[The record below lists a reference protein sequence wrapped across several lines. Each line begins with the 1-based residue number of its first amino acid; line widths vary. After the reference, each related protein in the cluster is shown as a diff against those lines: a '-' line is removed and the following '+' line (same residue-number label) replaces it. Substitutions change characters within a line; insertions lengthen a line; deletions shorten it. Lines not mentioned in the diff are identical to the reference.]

1 MKNVLIY
8 FRKDALLEQG
18 NMPSQSRETC
28 LPKAGKDTSPGR
40 GGVSTQRAIL
50 SSLALLGLL
59 AFLLTSCST
68 TKNLPE
74 GAVLYTG
81 IKKIEVKNEDKT
93 KPGEAALE
101 EVEAA
106 LAPQQRLAGK
116 LLDPGALPLRPVGL
130 QRFREQEREGRQV
143 DLQQAGVETGAD
155 HHREPGS
162 PCQGSPEPIE
172 RIRLFQWRDLFR
184 GRTRS
189 QESPEGEAGI

>member
-40 GGVSTQRAIL
+40 GGCLPKERSYRRWRYSA
-50 SSLALLGLL
+50 AG
-59 AFLLTSCST
+59 FLLTSCST

-93 KPGEAALE
+93 KPGEA
-101 EVEAA
+101 
-106 LAPQQRLAGK
+106 PWKRS
-116 LLDPGALPLRPVGL
+116 RP
-130 QRFREQEREGRQV
+130 
-143 DLQQAGVETGAD
+143 
-155 HHREPGS
+155 P
-162 PCQGSPEPIE
+162 
-172 RIRLFQWRDLFR
+172 
-184 GRTRS
+184 
-189 QESPEGEAGI
+189 

>member
-1 MKNVLIY
+1 MNMKNVLIY

-28 LPKAGKDTSPGR
+28 LPKAGTDTFLGR

-59 AFLLTSCST
+59 AFLFTSCST

-101 EVEAA
+101 ERGAA
-106 LAPQQRLAGK
+106 QACPPHST
-116 LLDPGALPLRPVGL
+116 LLWC
-130 QRFREQEREGRQV
+130 
-143 DLQQAGVETGAD
+143 
-155 HHREPGS
+155 S
-162 PCQGSPEPIE
+162 SI
-172 RIRLFQWRDLFR
+172 
-184 GRTRS
+184 
-189 QESPEGEAGI
+189 

>member
-1 MKNVLIY
+1 
-8 FRKDALLEQG
+8 
-18 NMPSQSRETC
+18 MPSQSREGYF
-28 LPKAGKDTSPGR
+28 PRAR
-40 GGVSTQRAIL
+40 GGVYPKSDPIVAGATRA
-50 SSLALLGLL
+50 AGLL
-59 AFLLTSCST
+59 THSCST

-106 LAPQQRLAGK
+106 LAIPQQRLAGK

-162 PCQGSPEPIE
+162 PCQGSPDLLNEYGYFNGETSFEVVPDPKNPEE
-172 RIRLFQWRDLFR
+172 RSWNIA
-184 GRTRS
+184 
-189 QESPEGEAGI
+189 SP

>member
-1 MKNVLIY
+1 
-8 FRKDALLEQG
+8 
-18 NMPSQSRETC
+18 MPS
-28 LPKAGKDTSPGR
+28 KAGKDTSPGR

-106 LAPQQRLAGK
+106 LAIPPTTPCWEAPRSGCPSPSAC
-116 LLDPGALPLRPVGL
+116 
-130 QRFREQEREGRQV
+130 
-143 DLQQAGVETGAD
+143 
-155 HHREPGS
+155 GS
-162 PCQGSPEPIE
+162 TTLS
-172 RIRLFQWRDLFR
+172 
-184 GRTRS
+184 
-189 QESPEGEAGI
+189 

>member
-1 MKNVLIY
+1 
-8 FRKDALLEQG
+8 
-18 NMPSQSRETC
+18 MPSQSREGYF
-28 LPKAGKDTSPGR
+28 PRAR
-40 GGVSTQRAIL
+40 GGVYPKSDPIVAGATRA
-50 SSLALLGLL
+50 AG
-59 AFLLTSCST
+59 FLLTSCST

-106 LAPQQRLAGK
+106 LAIPQQRLAGK